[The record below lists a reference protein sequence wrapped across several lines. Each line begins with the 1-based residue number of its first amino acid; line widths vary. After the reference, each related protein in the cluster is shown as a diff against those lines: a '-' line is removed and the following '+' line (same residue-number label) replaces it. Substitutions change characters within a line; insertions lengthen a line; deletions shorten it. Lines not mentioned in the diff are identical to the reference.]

1 VGSLV
6 FAYDDPI
13 TLDRVEQGVEVRSPP
28 IDEAALRDGYF
39 GGPGVEKAFV
49 ALNVFAG
56 LDSATRAAA
65 AGDYGAAIA
74 TLEALEDNAG
84 DWERDNP
91 DPDIEDDLRYV
102 SRFARLLGQ
111 QETLVRPVTPPE
123 PWPRD

>member
-1 VGSLV
+1 V

-13 TLDRVEQGVEVRSPP
+13 TLDRVEQEVEVSSPR
-28 IDEAALRDGYF
+28 IDESALRDGYF

-56 LDSATRAAA
+56 LDSATRASA

-74 TLEALEDNAG
+74 TLEALEDNAYA
-84 DWERDNP
+84 WLKDNP
-91 DPDIEDDLRYV
+91 DPDIEDDLKYV
-102 SRFARLLGQ
+102 ARFVHLLGQ